1 MAVESAAR
9 HGLRLLA
16 FQCMAEDIFE
26 KPEAASAWLSCGH
39 PMLEGKAPLDWA
51 KSAYGTER
59 VKEILI
65 ALKQGDAV

>member
-1 MAVESAAR
+1 
-9 HGLRLLA
+9 
-16 FQCMAEDIFE
+16 MAEDIFE

-65 ALKQGDAV
+65 ALKHGGAV